1 MKRLLVIVTVALAF
15 YIVFPSL
22 GEFQVNSKKESLEV
36 EKFFLHSTLINLPL
50 ITVDNNVPVFVR
62 QLEPPLYLARSITE
76 NGYIYSVL
84 SENDVGRNCIGYD
97 VIQFLMK
104 EIIDDDWLY
113 LGNYERI
120 EYRIDANKINLET
133 SDAFSQN
140 GINKCLIDFQIINEY
155 RLDNIERLRYY
166 DLSYAIP
173 VPIIGNIYKP
183 IYIPGIFSEQGEESS

>member
-1 MKRLLVIVTVALAF
+1 LLFIVIVALAF
-15 YIVFPSL
+15 YIVFSSL
-22 GEFQVNSKKESLEV
+22 GGFQVNSEKESLEV

-50 ITVDNNVPVFVR
+50 ITVDNNVPVSVR

-76 NGYIYSVL
+76 DGYIYSLL
-84 SENDVGRNCIGYD
+84 SENDIGRNCVAYD
-97 VIQFLMK
+97 VIQFLVK
-104 EIIDDDWLY
+104 ETILDEWLY

-120 EYRIDANKINLET
+120 EYRIDANIEY

-140 GINKCLIDFQIINEY
+140 GINKCLIDFRIINEY

-173 VPIIGNIYKP
+173 VPIVGNIYKP
-183 IYIPGIFSEQGEESS
+183 IYIPGIFSEQGEESSQ

>member
-1 MKRLLVIVTVALAF
+1 MKRLLIIVSVALAF
-15 YIVFPSL
+15 CIIFCNLEDSQKV
-22 GEFQVNSKKESLEV
+22 GLEV

-50 ITVDNNVPVFVR
+50 ITVDNNIPVSVR

-84 SENDVGRNCIGYD
+84 SENDIGRNCVAYD
-97 VIQFLMK
+97 VIQFLVK
-104 EIIDDDWLY
+104 ETILDEWLY

-120 EYRIDANKINLET
+120 EYRIDANIEY

-140 GINKCLIDFQIINEY
+140 GINKCLIDFRIINEY

-173 VPIIGNIYKP
+173 VPIVGNIYKP
-183 IYIPGIFSEQGEESS
+183 IYIPGIFSEQGEESSQ